1 MFVCWCTLG
10 STSHG
15 RRFRTLHLH
24 WNGPK
29 TWNGQLTVG
38 ALWPFHHLHLQ
49 RNVRQICIIIS
60 KKGSKEKTDS
70 FFPMNIVKTISYNI
84 YNRKSDCCTNIW
96 CIISIVLKL
105 SQFESQ
111 ELELHSFNDVHLG
124 WDSLPA
130 AKPATAGLP
139 CSYIQKQLTFQAH
152 TRKYMHMYVTYM
164 HVFMYIYIYIYI
176 YMAWYILMTSQIQLW
191 YGSPLLPC
199 EAKIYPT
206 HLANWLSLSW
216 ILQFSCERFSPLHI
230 KPRESRS
237 TFYN

>member
-164 HVFMYIYIYIYI
+164 HVFMYIYIYIYLYGMVYI
-176 YMAWYILMTSQIQLW
+176 DDVSNSALVWFATSSMRSKNLPNSSGQLTIFKLNLTIFLWEVFPPTHQTSRKSVYIL
-191 YGSPLLPC
+191 
-199 EAKIYPT
+199 
-206 HLANWLSLSW
+206 
-216 ILQFSCERFSPLHI
+216 
-230 KPRESRS
+230 
-237 TFYN
+237 